1 MVARVIP
8 PTSDTARPGAEL
20 SGGESGAVELLEPVD
35 RPAAVAPLVRA
46 GRSPGLTPGWMADP
60 AGRPAARS
68 APAASVHDGE
78 RVSVQD
84 VQIDVL
90 DWQKAVDRIEDWAS
104 RHQSA
109 YVAICNS
116 HSIVTAAED
125 EAFDRALAEA
135 DMATAD
141 GMPVAWMM
149 RRLGHPEQERIN
161 GPDLMLRY
169 CEHAARTGTS
179 IYLYGSTDPVLDKL
193 VSRLKQQFPGLNIA
207 GQYSPPFRP
216 LSDAEDAEICQRIA
230 ASGAGVV
237 FVSLGCP
244 KQEKW
249 MHAHRGRIPAVMI
262 GVGAAFDYHAGT
274 LSRAPAWMRDNG
286 LEWLHRLVSEP
297 RRLWKRYLV
306 TNTLFSVR
314 ALGQLFGRK

>member
-1 MVARVIP
+1 MVARLIP
-8 PTSDTARPGAEL
+8 PTSESGPRGAEL
-20 SGGESGAVELLEPVD
+20 SGGDVGTVELLE
-35 RPAAVAPLVRA
+35 AAKAPPPTAALARA
-46 GRSPGLTPGWMADP
+46 SGM
-60 AGRPAARS
+60 
-68 APAASVHDGE
+68 AASATLNPPPVRRPPPRQPPVSSVHAGD
-78 RVSVQD
+78 RVAVQG

-104 RHQSA
+104 QRTSA

-116 HSIVTAAED
+116 HSIVTAGDD
-125 EAFDRALAEA
+125 EAFGVALAEA

-149 RRLGHPEQERIN
+149 RRLGHPGQERIN

-179 IYLYGSTDPVLDKL
+179 IFLYGSTDPVLDKL
-193 VSRLKQQFPGLNIA
+193 AAQLVQRYPGLKIA

-216 LSDAEDAEICQRIA
+216 LTDVEDAEICRRIA
-230 ASGAGVV
+230 DSGAGVV
-237 FVSLGCP
+237 FVSLDCP

-249 MHAHRGRIPAVMI
+249 MHVHRGRIPAVMI

-274 LSRAPAWMRDNG
+274 LSRAPVWMRDNG

-306 TNTLFSVR
+306 TNTLFTVR
-314 ALGQLFGRK
+314 ALGQLLGRK